1 MSLTM
6 MDFPKTTGIIGLVSV
21 KLSILKV
28 LLVPMTTCVKSCY
41 LGVQYMLVTKQIIP
55 SEKQDSIGF

>member
-6 MDFPKTTGIIGLVSV
+6 MDLLKTTGIAGLVIV

-28 LLVPMTTCVKSCY
+28 LLVPLNTCVKSCY

-55 SEKQDSIGF
+55 SEKQDSMGF